1 MLSESYVTKTN
12 KSNEPYTWDIN
23 GEDYWIIND
32 DITEQEENASDILQV
47 DSSAST
53 VTRR

>member
-1 MLSESYVTKTN
+1 MLSESYVTKTT

-23 GEDYWIIND
+23 GEDYWVINED
-32 DITEQEENASDILQV
+32 MPEQEENASDIQHV
-47 DSSAST
+47 DSSASP